1 MTLTSRSIFR
11 VKNFSLAHRF
21 DIGKFDLFSLF
32 YLLEPV
38 SVATRMS
45 PATINPNDGRSPKED
60 VVVKVTKATDRM
72 AAVAIRRYKPFI
84 SYELAVWLVYGVFTI
99 LAIVDRFVWNV
110 WPRQMYHIGKGSAG
124 TDFVDGLK
132 PGPWSVQFYDICAR
146 VSGRY
151 SIVALNLLLFTMM
164 KTSMS
169 WIAETWVAQYVLDF
183 SDSHEGNHRLH
194 KYNGILICILTL
206 AHVWSILVP
215 PIFNGFQAKVV
226 LGSFE
231 WPLSERNPSG
241 FKDVNPNTETVML
254 QGDDVYRII
263 EMTLLLG
270 VLMPLS
276 IRWFQ
281 TKWHLGI
288 HVHNFISVAYFVD
301 IVRRHTHPHS
311 WILNTPFFFAWLL
324 DVIASIFWRRNRPT
338 VYRKYLSE
346 DYMLLFWKQPQML
359 ATVGPKYYLRLKPS
373 SFLERAHVFTAFEN
387 RCGLPMAD
395 GKEWSVGLLV
405 RVYRNKRCPR
415 LGKIDKV
422 SHTQRVFEM
431 KDLNLTTWGPCLG
444 SMSAS
449 VKWNLHYSKEL
460 GMVAGGS
467 AAGYLIDALQ
477 QHRGS
482 EDAKLTVLYTTRDTA
497 LFLWVAQWTAAIIGT
512 NRNTNV
518 NVLLA
523 LTNKDGQNTVMDTQT
538 EIDFHNL
545 GYFIRVQ
552 HGRINFVEEVPGS
565 CKVFFQ
571 GSGGL
576 QRVVHNACKLRKSCM
591 IAGPAFDQD
600 TNNKNNKGSFGD
612 YWRRMNCFVGEPETQ
627 TKTEATDNVQQS

>member
-1 MTLTSRSIFR
+1 MVPTSFR
-11 VKNFSLAHRF
+11 PTNAKPTDTSFQTSNKHDYVQIEQTNSCKS
-21 DIGKFDLFSLF
+21 
-32 YLLEPV
+32 PV
-38 SVATRMS
+38 
-45 PATINPNDGRSPKED
+45 
-60 VVVKVTKATDRM
+60 
-72 AAVAIRRYKPFI
+72 AVRRRKPFV
-84 SYELAVWLVYGVFTI
+84 SYEFAVWVFYGVFTI
-99 LAIVDRFVWNV
+99 LAVVDRFVWNV
-110 WPRQMYHIGKGSAG
+110 WPRQMYRIGQGSAG

-164 KTSMS
+164 KTGMS
-169 WIAETWVAQYVLDF
+169 WIAETWVARYVLDF
-183 SDSHEGNHRLH
+183 SDSQEGNHRLH
-194 KYNGILICILTL
+194 KYNGILICVLTL
-206 AHVWSILVP
+206 VHVWSILFP
-215 PIFNGFQAKVV
+215 PIFNGFQARIV
-226 LGSFE
+226 LGFFE
-231 WPLSERNPSG
+231 WPLSERNPPG

-288 HVHNFISVAYFVD
+288 HVHNFISIAYFVD

-311 WILNTPFFFAWLL
+311 WILNTPFFFAWVL
-324 DVIASIFWRRNRPT
+324 DAIAGIFWRRNRPT
-338 VYRKYLSE
+338 VYRKYLSD
-346 DYMLLFWKQPQML
+346 DYMLLFWKQDQML

-395 GKEWSVGLLV
+395 GKEWTVGLIV

-415 LGKIDKV
+415 LGKLDKV
-422 SHTQRVFEM
+422 SHTQRVFEI
-431 KDLNLTTWGPCLG
+431 KDLKLTTWGPSLG
-444 SMSAS
+444 SMSAK

-460 GMVAGGS
+460 GIVAGGS

-477 QHRGS
+477 QHKRL
-482 EDAKLTVLYTTRDTA
+482 EDAKLTILYTARDPA
-497 LFLWVAQWTAAIIGT
+497 LFMWVAKWISAILVE
-512 NRNTNV
+512 NQNTNAQ
-518 NVLLA
+518 VLLA
-523 LTNKDGQNTVMDTQT
+523 FTNKDEQDVVTKAKN
-538 EIDFHNL
+538 EIESRDLSQFL
-545 GYFIRVQ
+545 RVQ
-552 HGRINFVEEVPGS
+552 HSRINFFEEVPAH

-576 QRVVHNACKLRKSCM
+576 QKAVGSACRYRKSHM
-591 IAGPAFDQD
+591 IAGPAFDHD
-600 TNNKNNKGSFGD
+600 PNTKTKHGSFGD
-612 YWRRMNCFVGEPETQ
+612 YWRRMNCCVSEP
-627 TKTEATDNVQQS
+627 TDNGETVHSEPVQP